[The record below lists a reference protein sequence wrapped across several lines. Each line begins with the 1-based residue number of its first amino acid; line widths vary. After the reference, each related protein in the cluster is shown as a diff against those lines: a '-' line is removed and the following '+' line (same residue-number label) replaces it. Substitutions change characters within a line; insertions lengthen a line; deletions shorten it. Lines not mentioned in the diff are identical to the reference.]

1 MTGCTTTPPFVWLK
15 WDLTKFLQGLA
26 SIHNPS
32 TSTYQVV
39 RTAVMKHPTQFVQS
53 SILRTKIPIEISF
66 IILKISYFKYEEK
79 EEGKNE
85 ERFYFGSI
93 LKNSRIVNIKVP
105 NDSD

>member
-1 MTGCTTTPPFVWLK
+1 
-15 WDLTKFLQGLA
+15 
-26 SIHNPS
+26 
-32 TSTYQVV
+32 
-39 RTAVMKHPTQFVQS
+39 
-53 SILRTKIPIEISF
+53 
-66 IILKISYFKYEEK
+66 LKISYFKYEEK